1 MNSILSLRIHIP
13 LASFIGALAVSAL
26 IGGAAG
32 SLVGWPGMIIAAIA
46 ASAAGLAWQKI
57 QTIFEA
63 RKKPGSPES
72 PESIDVAEAKEISP
86 DRVDLLTGLANMN
99 GLNAWFLEKSARL
112 AQDNKAIIVLA
123 ADLADFD
130 QLIKAKGEEKANAVI
145 KEVAKRVMPFAGEDG
160 IAARIEGDEF
170 AAIATVVPNHSQEL
184 AAEMAGKLT
193 EMIQRP
199 VELPDGVVWIGGSVG
214 AATGNP
220 PEGLAVFERAKQAL
234 KRAKQ
239 LGRGHYFVD
248 ALALKK
254 D

>member
-1 MNSILSLRIHIP
+1 MNALLSLIVRIP
-13 LASFIGALAVSAL
+13 LVTFVGALAAAAL
-26 IGGAAG
+26 VGGIAG
-32 SLVGWPGMIIAAIA
+32 LLAGWPGTIISVIVV
-46 ASAAGLAWQKI
+46 SGAGFAWQKI
-57 QTIFEA
+57 QTILDA
-63 RKKPGSPES
+63 RKKPELPATVGIEEP
-72 PESIDVAEAKEISP
+72 KEISP
-86 DRVDLLTGLANMN
+86 DRLDPLTGLANMN
-99 GLNAWFLEKSARL
+99 GLNAWFAEKTARL

-130 QLIKAKGEEKANAVI
+130 QMIKARGEEKANAVI
-145 KEVAKRVMPFAGEDG
+145 KEVARRVLPFAGEDG

-220 PEGLAVFERAKQAL
+220 LEGLAVFERAKKAL
-234 KRAKQ
+234 QKARQ

-248 ALALKK
+248 VMAPKK